1 MKNPSISLLL
11 GAFLSVFMLSACT
24 DGDRLSVAEVSTNV
38 VSYITNKSAV
48 CGGKITSSPGSTISE
63 KGICWSIN
71 PNPTKE
77 NDFVAMGSGMS
88 NFSGTISGLL
98 PKTVYYVRAYAIN
111 GSGISYGNQ
120 ESFSTLDGLVSTPGN
135 GISDSDGNTYP
146 SLVLGNG
153 QEWMGEN
160 LRTTKFSN
168 GEPINQIQ
176 DSAQWLSNAS
186 PAWVSVSNSATFDNP
201 YGKLYNWYTVA
212 DARNVCPSGWHV
224 PNDADWSSLVHY
236 VDSLSTSTAMG
247 VQSGTAGGKLKQ
259 AGTTNWVYPNTGATD
274 EINFSALPAG
284 MRLNNGHFLGFGEQ
298 SFFWSATAADG
309 LNGYG
314 RYLYNDNSSVV
325 RTFEDKRAGGTVRC
339 LKD

>member
-1 MKNPSISLLL
+1 MKSPSISLFLPV
-11 GAFLSVFMLSACT
+11 FLSVWMLPACT
-24 DGDRLSVAEVSTNV
+24 DGDRLSVAELNTNV
-38 VSYITNKSAV
+38 ASYITSKSAV

-63 KGICWSIN
+63 KGICWSLN

-77 NDFVAMGSGMS
+77 NEFVAMGSGMS

-98 PKTVYYVRAYAIN
+98 PKTVYYVRAYAVN

-120 ESFSTLDGLVSTPGN
+120 ESFTTLDGLVSSAGN
-135 GISDSDGNTYP
+135 GLSDSDGNTYS

-168 GEPINQIQ
+168 GDPITQVQ
-176 DSAQWLSNAS
+176 DSAQWFSIAS
-186 PAWVSVSNSATFDNP
+186 PAWVSVSNVATFDNP

-212 DARNVCPSGWHV
+212 DARNVCPTGWHV
-224 PNDADWSSLVHY
+224 PSDSDWSNLVHY

-259 AGTTNWVYPNTGATD
+259 AGTTSWVYPNTGATD

-284 MRLNNGHFLGFGEQ
+284 IRQSNGHFLGFGEQ
-298 SFFWSATAADG
+298 NFLWSSTAADG

-314 RYLYNDNSSVV
+314 RNVYSENSSVV
-325 RTFEDKRAGGTVRC
+325 RTYEDKRTGGTVRC